1 MSFEG
6 ARPGAA
12 WSSSARVVRCSV
24 QSGNERN
31 PCEVLYMS
39 LQTALSTARKRG
51 SNKAQDSKTQVFL
64 GDWNLYLVSS
74 VRLRMVEREE
84 GGDDVRSAWPFDTL
98 GDTRA
103 TMAGIKGR
111 QIARWSQSQKAG
123 LSSDWS
129 LQLDSMKLESLVI
142 VNQPCHGECVLGS
155 CTHRPSH
162 QESR

>member
-12 WSSSARVVRCSV
+12 WLSSARVVRCSV

-39 LQTALSTARKRG
+39 LQTALSFECEA
-51 SNKAQDSKTQVFL
+51 KASL
-64 GDWNLYLVSS
+64 AS
-74 VRLRMVEREE
+74 EREE
-84 GGDDVRSAWPFDTL
+84 GGDDVKSAWPFDTL

-111 QIARWSQSQKAG
+111 QIARWSQSQKFG
-123 LSSDWS
+123 LSSD
-129 LQLDSMKLESLVI
+129 
-142 VNQPCHGECVLGS
+142 
-155 CTHRPSH
+155 
-162 QESR
+162 